1 VGLSSYNGF
10 TGKEREASLRR
21 VHKLWDSGEVPRP
34 TKCLACAQEV
44 GVIHGHSE
52 DYSDDKVHI
61 PICIMC
67 HLLLHMR
74 FQMPQVWDDYRLA
87 VRNGFRYQG
96 KPLEQ
101 RNALYVLKNLVPG
114 VIYEDEHYV
123 GTVTSGTV
131 LDMICPI
138 KFQHPNARPAP
149 PAAAVNG
156 CSPRSKSNPFARP

>member
-1 VGLSSYNGF
+1 MGLSNYNGF
-10 TGKEREASLRR
+10 TGKQREDSLKR
-21 VHKLWDSGEVPRP
+21 VHKLWDSGQVPRP
-34 TKCLACAQEV
+34 TKCLACEQEV

-52 DYSDDKVHI
+52 DYSDDHVHI

-74 FQMPQVWDDYRLA
+74 WQLPEQWEDYKLA

-101 RNALYVLKNLVPG
+101 RNALYVLKNLLPHVL
-114 VIYEDEHYV
+114 YDDANYV
-123 GTVTSGTV
+123 GVVTSGTV

-138 KFQHPNARPAP
+138 RFIHPKADP
-149 PAAAVNG
+149 PLP
-156 CSPRSKSNPFARP
+156 CELDLP